1 MIKWFKAF
9 VLGIIFWYILTV
21 ILGSIVG
28 LLFKDLIFFKSNS
41 NLMNFILFPVGIL
54 LGFKISKTSF
64 FIFQKNNIPI
74 TKLQSEL
81 IINELKIVIE
91 NANQLDKKDRERV
104 ANNVMNQ
111 IAKYVSEI
119 EGLTKPSKEVDEI
132 CKKQL
137 REAMRKR
144 QNAIT
149 ELEYKNPDW
158 IQASLIESFLQCNSG
173 FLEKKNNKIMMDLIS
188 GFIREN
194 TKIIPTKNPTHP
206 SHSRK

>member
-104 ANNVMNQ
+104 ANNVMN
-111 IAKYVSEI
+111 
-119 EGLTKPSKEVDEI
+119 
-132 CKKQL
+132 
-137 REAMRKR
+137 
-144 QNAIT
+144 
-149 ELEYKNPDW
+149 
-158 IQASLIESFLQCNSG
+158 
-173 FLEKKNNKIMMDLIS
+173 
-188 GFIREN
+188 
-194 TKIIPTKNPTHP
+194 
-206 SHSRK
+206 